1 MAKNLLIVES
11 PSKAKTLQKYLGS
24 DFEILA
30 SYGHVRDLIPKSGA
44 VDPDN
49 HFAMKYQLVSR
60 NSKHVDAIVS
70 AAKQAENLYL
80 ATDPDREGEAISW
93 HLQEILKSKRGLK
106 NIQPQ
111 RVVFHEITQK
121 AVLDAI
127 AHPRQIEINLV
138 DAQQARRALDYLVG
152 FNLSPLLWKKIRR
165 GLSAGRVQSPA
176 LRLICE
182 RENEIKAFEAQEY
195 WTIHLDSHKGRSKF
209 TAKLVQWKGEKLE
222 QFSLPNEAAQAE
234 VLQDLL
240 AAGKEAQVSA
250 VEKKK
255 RSRNPAAP
263 FTTSTM
269 QQDAVRKLGM
279 TTDRTMRT
287 AQQLYEGI
295 DVGQGAIGLITYM
308 RTDSVTLSDEA
319 LTEIRHYIEHKI
331 GKDYL
336 PASAKLYKTK
346 SKNAQEA
353 HEAIR
358 PTSVY
363 RTPESVKP
371 FLSADQFKLYQMIWQ
386 RTVAC
391 QMTAAKFDQ
400 TTVDIRL
407 GEGIFRATG
416 QVQTFAGFLSVY
428 EEGTDD
434 NEEGEEHKKLPDI
447 AEGDTLPVDK
457 IEGEQHF
464 TTPPPRFNEATL
476 VKALEEYGIGRPSTY
491 ASIISTL
498 KEREYVTLEQ
508 KRFIP
513 TDTGDIVNK
522 FLTEH
527 FAQYVD
533 YHFTAKLEDQLD
545 EIANGKR
552 EWIPVMDNFWKGFHK
567 QVTEKESIERAKFTT
582 EELDEIC
589 PQCGNHKL
597 QIKFGKMGRFIACAG
612 YPECSYTRN
621 VNETAEQ
628 AAERV
633 AQEAAEQA
641 ELEGRKCPK
650 CEGQLVYKHSRTGSK
665 FIGCANYPKCKYVE
679 SLEPVKDT
687 GVTCP
692 ECNKGHLIERK
703 SRYGKLFYSCNT
715 YPDCK
720 YATWNPPV
728 AETCPQCGWKV
739 LTIKTTKRWGVEKV
753 CPQKECGWK
762 EQIEPPAPKD

>member
-391 QMTAAKFDQ
+391 HMTAAKFDQ

-434 NEEGEEHKKLPDI
+434 NEEGEDHKKLPDM